1 MKGIIPIGAASLLPC
16 LVLGAISLS
25 QPTHY
30 RLASDPSLKGKGK
43 EGQCVQYASGLASKL
58 AGAGIHGQLFFYK
71 WHICNTRIEGSHVF
85 VMYHLADGTEWIV
98 DNEMSHPKRVP
109 AGASPIQLVFQLSD
123 SQPGGV
129 EVELEEGLNRLS
141 YF

>member
-1 MKGIIPIGAASLLPC
+1 MKGIIPIGPAWLLPC
-16 LVLGAISLS
+16 LMLGAISLRE
-25 QPTHY
+25 PTHY

-43 EGQCVQYASGLASKL
+43 EGQCVEYASSLASRL
-58 AGAGIHGQLFFYK
+58 AKAGIHGQLFFYK
-71 WHICNTRIEGSHVF
+71 WHISNTRIAGSHVF
-85 VMYHLADGTEWIV
+85 VMYKLDDGTEWIV

-123 SQPGGV
+123 SQPARV

-141 YF
+141 HF